1 MNETASGFLARLK
14 QRKLVQWVLAYIAFA
29 FALLQGVDIVAQ
41 RFAWPDQIEKLL
53 ILALAIGFVVVLV
66 LAWYHGE
73 RGAQRISGTEIAIL
87 TLLLAIGGGLLL
99 AYERMPSHS
108 GAAAHNTDVQSN
120 SAAIADTATS
130 AIPIPPKSIAV
141 LPFENLSEEKGNAY
155 FADGMQDLILTKL
168 ADIGDLK
175 VISRTSTAKYQSH
188 PDDLKTIAQQ
198 LGVATILEGSVQKA
212 GDQVLIN
219 VQLIDA
225 RDDNHL
231 WAESYQRT
239 LDNIFGVE
247 GEVAQQVADA
257 LKVKLSGGE
266 QRTLAAVPTRD
277 PGAWNAFLK
286 AETLSQKA
294 RDSENAADF
303 AEAAANYRRA
313 IALDP
318 AFALAYAQL
327 AYTQLNDLWFA
338 SHSAA
343 LVPSAKAAADRALA
357 LAPDLPEAHVALGYY
372 WYWGLFDYD
381 KAIDEFQQAVKLSPA
396 NLEARKGLAFV
407 WRRQGKFEQS
417 LAAFRQMLTVAPR
430 DRVLLDE
437 YGDTLMKLR
446 RYPEAQQALQQ
457 ALAIDPDYVDAK
469 DVLVQVLL
477 FGFGDVQGA
486 RAVITPPPDWRTG
499 GTSVGELYG
508 VIGIRAYPDFFDR
521 RFDAA
526 LHDFDSAPAG
536 TAAQRVYRTAARAAI
551 AVAVGQQASM
561 QAECGQAKALIDADL
576 ATRPALRKPDNPFAF
591 TQLAWVD
598 LCLGRKAE
606 ASAAAQRAADMVP
619 LAKDAYS
626 GPWLLTGLAQVESQA
641 GDADHAIEL
650 LEQLMA
656 APEGDSVSIKRL
668 ELDPVW
674 DPLRK
679 DSRFQALLKKYAGAL
694 PTASAS
700 GVSP

>member
-561 QAECGQAKALIDADL
+561 QAECGQAKA
-576 ATRPALRKPDNPFAF
+576 
-591 TQLAWVD
+591 
-598 LCLGRKAE
+598 
-606 ASAAAQRAADMVP
+606 
-619 LAKDAYS
+619 
-626 GPWLLTGLAQVESQA
+626 
-641 GDADHAIEL
+641 
-650 LEQLMA
+650 
-656 APEGDSVSIKRL
+656 
-668 ELDPVW
+668 
-674 DPLRK
+674 
-679 DSRFQALLKKYAGAL
+679 
-694 PTASAS
+694 
-700 GVSP
+700 